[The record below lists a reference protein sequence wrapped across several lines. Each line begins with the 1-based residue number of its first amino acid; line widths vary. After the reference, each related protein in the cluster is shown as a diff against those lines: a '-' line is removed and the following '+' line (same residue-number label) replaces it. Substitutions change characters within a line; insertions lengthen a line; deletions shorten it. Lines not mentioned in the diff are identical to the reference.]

1 MLLYNIN
8 DNNKQLN
15 NMAMIPKDKVYEFLN
30 SLQWERFNKIGLEL
44 ELERFF
50 GVPMT
55 LTDSTCE
62 DYTDTDFSFTTT
74 TAQEECASSNFID
87 IEIYYAK
94 TRKRGYFIITET
106 SLLDYAE

>member
-1 MLLYNIN
+1 M
-8 DNNKQLN
+8 
-15 NMAMIPKDKVYEFLN
+15 NMVAKDKVHAFLN
-30 SLQWERFNKIGLEL
+30 SLRWKRFNKVGLGL

-62 DYTDTDFSFTTT
+62 DCTDIDFSFITT

-94 TRKRGYFIITET
+94 THKRGHFIITET
-106 SLLDYAE
+106 TLLDYVE